1 MLIDDFLAPK
11 ILIVSGK
18 GGAGKT
24 TVAATLALVA
34 ARRSRRVCV
43 AEVDGRGSL
52 GRLLGASRLEHDP
65 AEVLPGIWGMNIAP
79 DKALEEYLAFQY
91 HIRRMSRVLTHSHF
105 VDYITTAAPGL
116 KDILVLGKVWYLEQ
130 GRSSGRPAPRF
141 DTIVLDA
148 PATGHMRTF
157 LAAPV
162 GLSDAV
168 KVGPIRRQS
177 DLLLEMLRDPS
188 RSRVHLVTLPEE
200 MPVTETL
207 ETSQALKERLL
218 VHTGATFANAVYPQ
232 TFSAG
237 ERKQIAAPDATGLAE
252 RIPATAAQAGAKL
265 DAEDVQELLGYARF
279 LEGRRAIQA
288 RYLRTLRK
296 DSHEPIVELPF
307 QFTAGLALP
316 DLEVLADVMEEQVEK
331 L

>member
-34 ARRSRRVCV
+34 ARRFRRVCV
-43 AEVDGRGSL
+43 AEVNGKGSL
-52 GRLLGASRLEHDP
+52 GRLLGASSLGHDP
-65 AEVLPGIWGMNIAP
+65 AEVLPGIWGMNISP
-79 DKALEEYLAFQY
+79 ERSLEEYLAFQY
-91 HIRRMSRVLTHSHF
+91 HIRRMSRVFTHSHF

-116 KDILVLGKVWYLEQ
+116 KDILVLGKIWFLEQ
-130 GRSSGRPAPRF
+130 GRSSGGAAPRF

-157 LAAPV
+157 LAAPA

-168 KVGPIRRQS
+168 RVGPIRRQS
-177 DLLLEMLRDPS
+177 DLLLEMLRDSS
-188 RSRVHLVTLPEE
+188 RSRIHLVTLPEE

-207 ETSQALKERLL
+207 ETSQELRKRLRAHAG
-218 VHTGATFANAVYPQ
+218 VTFANAVYPQ
-232 TFSAG
+232 TFSAA
-237 ERKQIAAPDATGLAE
+237 ERKQLTAPDATGLAE
-252 RIPATAAQAGAKL
+252 RISRTASEAGVKL
-265 DAEDVQELLGYARF
+265 DGEDIEELLAYARF

-288 RYLRTLRK
+288 RYLRTLRRE
-296 DSHEPIVELPF
+296 SSEPIVELPF

-316 DLEVLADVMEEQVEK
+316 DLEVLADVVEEQVEK